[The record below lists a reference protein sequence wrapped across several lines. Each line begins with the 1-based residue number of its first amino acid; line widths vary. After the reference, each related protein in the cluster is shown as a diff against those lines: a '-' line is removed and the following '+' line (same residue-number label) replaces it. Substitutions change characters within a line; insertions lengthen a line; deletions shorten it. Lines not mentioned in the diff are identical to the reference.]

1 MNPTT
6 ESKIIGEQL
15 VLILERSGSNLEVRK
30 EDNDYILEG
39 IAAIFGEENNN
50 HRIYEEK
57 EYLPHLEYL
66 IEKIKQNRLVG
77 ELDHPEKFDV
87 SLKQISHKI
96 EKLEYVKE
104 SRQLKIRVR
113 LLDTP
118 TGKIAKTLVDA
129 GVPISISSRAAGT
142 VSENKKV
149 KIKKIF
155 TYDLVADPGFEKA
168 QLERICESANYELES
183 ARKNSVVNGLKEI
196 SESFGLNDQNVRVYS
211 INENDLLFKKAIEGD
226 RKITG
231 SEMSQ
236 FVTVEE
242 LNEYSALIK
251 KEMDTLKDKVKTI
264 PLSPATSESMVK
276 IEERLNKIEK
286 YTKYLAENLDK
297 NIQYSEYLA
306 ENLDKNIEYS
316 KYIAENLDKNISYS
330 EYLAE
335 HVDKNISYSEYLAEN
350 LDRNISYSEYLAEN
364 LDRGISYSE
373 YLAEK
378 LEKNIAYSEYI
389 AENVGGTVAATA
401 KVNEETPKTGTPKV
415 NESTEI
421 KPIVPAIEEEVEES
435 TKYSGLTTQ
444 INQLLEI
451 AKKQK
456 AASKVNESKYH
467 FFRFLTDERRAD
479 FESLDE
485 AKKEKVVNALNDCA
499 YFSEADVLRKW
510 ELALVEKKET
520 AVPRFLALIPEEV
533 KPVYEALSTKE
544 KQSVIAQSKNYKLD
558 TEYQIKNFWKTRP
571 FVSAKPVGL
580 IKLNENESP
589 TANAAAPAM
598 KGYSNDYITGV
609 ADELAKRFKK

>member
-196 SESFGLNDQNVRVYS
+196 SESFGLNDQN
-211 INENDLLFKKAIEGD
+211 
-226 RKITG
+226 
-231 SEMSQ
+231 
-236 FVTVEE
+236 
-242 LNEYSALIK
+242 
-251 KEMDTLKDKVKTI
+251 
-264 PLSPATSESMVK
+264 
-276 IEERLNKIEK
+276 
-286 YTKYLAENLDK
+286 
-297 NIQYSEYLA
+297 
-306 ENLDKNIEYS
+306 
-316 KYIAENLDKNISYS
+316 
-330 EYLAE
+330 
-335 HVDKNISYSEYLAEN
+335 
-350 LDRNISYSEYLAEN
+350 
-364 LDRGISYSE
+364 
-373 YLAEK
+373 
-378 LEKNIAYSEYI
+378 
-389 AENVGGTVAATA
+389 
-401 KVNEETPKTGTPKV
+401 
-415 NESTEI
+415 
-421 KPIVPAIEEEVEES
+421 
-435 TKYSGLTTQ
+435 
-444 INQLLEI
+444 
-451 AKKQK
+451 
-456 AASKVNESKYH
+456 
-467 FFRFLTDERRAD
+467 
-479 FESLDE
+479 
-485 AKKEKVVNALNDCA
+485 
-499 YFSEADVLRKW
+499 
-510 ELALVEKKET
+510 
-520 AVPRFLALIPEEV
+520 
-533 KPVYEALSTKE
+533 
-544 KQSVIAQSKNYKLD
+544 
-558 TEYQIKNFWKTRP
+558 
-571 FVSAKPVGL
+571 
-580 IKLNENESP
+580 
-589 TANAAAPAM
+589 
-598 KGYSNDYITGV
+598 
-609 ADELAKRFKK
+609 

>member
-364 LDRGISYSE
+364 LDKSITFADYLAENLEKGIAYSEYLAENVDKNISYSEYIAENLDRNISYSEYLAENLDRGISYSE

-435 TKYSGLTTQ
+435 AKYSGLTT
-444 INQLLEI
+444 
-451 AKKQK
+451 
-456 AASKVNESKYH
+456 
-467 FFRFLTDERRAD
+467 
-479 FESLDE
+479 
-485 AKKEKVVNALNDCA
+485 
-499 YFSEADVLRKW
+499 
-510 ELALVEKKET
+510 
-520 AVPRFLALIPEEV
+520 
-533 KPVYEALSTKE
+533 
-544 KQSVIAQSKNYKLD
+544 
-558 TEYQIKNFWKTRP
+558 
-571 FVSAKPVGL
+571 
-580 IKLNENESP
+580 
-589 TANAAAPAM
+589 
-598 KGYSNDYITGV
+598 
-609 ADELAKRFKK
+609 